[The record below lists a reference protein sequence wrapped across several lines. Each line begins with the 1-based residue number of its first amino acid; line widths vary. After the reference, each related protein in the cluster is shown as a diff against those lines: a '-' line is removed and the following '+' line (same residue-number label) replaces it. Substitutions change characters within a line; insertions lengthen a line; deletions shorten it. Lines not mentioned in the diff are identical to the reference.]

1 MQNRMQKLA
10 AVLILVLLMA
20 TGAGCGQTSIEEPDE
35 PSTPSQPAAKKVSL
49 PVYYLKSG
57 ESDIY
62 MVREVHIVS
71 TTDAKKAAL
80 EELIKGVPE
89 TKGAFRVLP
98 ESTRIHNIKV
108 DNGLATIDFSSEV
121 LNANV
126 GSAEEALGIS
136 SIVNTLTEFPEIER
150 VSFTVNGKIDERTQD
165 WWGHVGLYEQP
176 FERNISKVWEPAIWV
191 TSPSPGQKVSSPLT
205 VTGTACVFEAAISLR
220 LVTSEGEKLAEIF
233 TTAASGAPDR
243 GTFEVEMDFSRPD
256 SGAGYLE
263 VFSHSPK
270 DGSEINMVRVPVK
283 F

>member
-1 MQNRMQKLA
+1 MQNRIYKLA
-10 AVLILVLLMA
+10 AVFLLVLLMA
-20 TGAGCGQTSIEEPDE
+20 VGIGCEKTSIEQPGE
-35 PSTPSQPAAKKVSL
+35 PSTPSQPAAKKVSV

-62 MVREVHIVS
+62 MVREVHVVS
-71 TTDAKKAAL
+71 TTDARKAAL
-80 EELIKGVPE
+80 EELIKGVPKTE
-89 TKGAFRVLP
+89 GAFRVLP
-98 ESTRIHNIKV
+98 ESTRIQNIEV

-150 VSFTVNGKIDERTQD
+150 VSFTVNGKVDERTQD

-176 FERNISKVWEPAIWV
+176 FESNISKVWEPAIWV
-191 TSPSPGQKVSSPLT
+191 TSPSPGQKISSPLT

-220 LVTSEGEKLAEIF
+220 LVTSEGQKLAEIF
-233 TTAASGAPDR
+233 TTATSGAPDR
-243 GTFEVEMDFSRPD
+243 GTFEVELDFSVPD
-256 SGAGYLE
+256 SSDGYLE
-263 VFSHSPK
+263 VFSNSPK
-270 DGSEINMVRVPVK
+270 DGSEINLVRVPIK